1 MTKRAKKVWFIL
13 LGISLFFLVAGIIS
27 FFVIKSKLSVDLPDI
42 KNIAEN
48 PPVASQI
55 FDRNGDFVESVQ
67 LDQYRIALPYASVPE
82 RMRLAIVA
90 SEDERFYRHKG
101 YDIIAITRALYNNL
115 FGKGTQGGST
125 ITQQLA
131 RDLFFQ
137 RDKSTDYFERS
148 FTRKIKELLLAVELE
163 KKYTKEEIL
172 EYFMNYEYFGP
183 GPPGSRSFGVEAASR
198 NFFGK
203 PVSQISLS
211 EAAIIAGTLDAP
223 SLHSPWM
230 RADLAV
236 ERGNFV
242 LDKMLRNKFISK
254 KEYDAALIKSIESPN
269 STTRTTVKNKDQ
281 QGIVFLKPYYEKSQN
296 DAKHYFIDY
305 VKQQVIDLFPE
316 GSMLSEGLKI
326 YTTLDLSLQN
336 TTMNAMTATFAQAES
351 DGYFPKKLFDK
362 FGVQQPQGQ
371 IVILQPKSGEVLA
384 MVGGRSFDNA
394 QFNRCT
400 ALRQPGSLFKIF
412 DYTAA
417 VDSGVVGTG
426 TMITSDQFSM
436 PDQEKVWQPEEWT
449 GKGSYFGPI
458 TVQYALVKSSNI
470 CAIKVAQRTG
480 WDRVAYYAEKMG
492 IPRYILPVP
501 SMAIGSLEVAPVEMA
516 TAFGVLANAGER
528 VNPISIKKI
537 TTKDDKL
544 IYEFTAKRCKVLD
557 SDTTYIMN
565 ILFGNVFAG
574 LNGDLGFDAGG
585 KTGTSEDFLSGW
597 FVGYTPDIVICS
609 WVGRDSREV
618 TELNAR
624 LWGSAFAAPMVRSLM
639 LMILKQQ
646 DSWKGPPYI
655 NKTPFSKSAGNVV
668 SFSLCSES
676 GLLATDD
683 CPPNLRVGS
692 TYRRGYGPSQY
703 CQIHRA
709 EFEFVKICL
718 DTGLIANEWCPNTIE
733 KAFLKGTGPQEKCKL
748 HLVPLTLLF
757 EPNDFKL
764 NQPIKITFHIAN
776 QKGDVVELYI
786 DSQRVIVLKE
796 APYEYEWVP
805 EEVGKHHIKAIL
817 RKDETLVEPVWE
829 RDVEVRK
836 E

>member
-1 MTKRAKKVWFIL
+1 MTKKTKKVLFFL
-13 LGISLFFLVAGIIS
+13 LGIILFFLIAGIIS

-42 KNIAEN
+42 KNVAEN
-48 PPVASQI
+48 PPIASQI

-67 LDQYRIALPYASVPE
+67 LDQYRIALPYASIPE
-82 RMRLAIVA
+82 KMRLAIVA
-90 SEDERFYRHKG
+90 SEDERFFRHKG
-101 YDIIAITRALYNNL
+101 YDLIAITRALYNNL

-137 RDKSTDYFERS
+137 RNKATDYFERS
-148 FTRKIKELLLAVELE
+148 FTRKLRELLLAVELE

-203 PVSQISLS
+203 PVSEITLS

-230 RADLAV
+230 RADLAKD
-236 ERGNFV
+236 RGNFV
-242 LDKMLRNKFISK
+242 LDKMLRNKFITK
-254 KEYDAALIKSIESPN
+254 AEYDKALIKSIESPI
-269 STTRTTVKNKDQ
+269 STSRSAVNNKNQ

-296 DAKHYFIDY
+296 DAKYYFIDY

-316 GSMLSEGLKI
+316 GTMLREGLKI

-336 TTMNAMTATFAQAES
+336 TTMNAMSDTFTQAEK
-351 DGYFPKKLFDK
+351 DGYFPKNLYDK
-362 FGVQQPQGQ
+362 FGVKQPQGQ
-371 IVILQPKSGEVLA
+371 IVIMQPKSGEILA

-400 ALRQPGSLFKIF
+400 AFRQPGSLFKIF

-417 VDSGVVGTG
+417 VDSGVVGSG
-426 TMITSDQFSM
+426 TIITSDQFTM
-436 PDQEKVWQPEEWT
+436 PDQGKVWQPEEWT
-449 GKGSYFGPI
+449 GKGAFFGSL
-458 TVQYALVKSSNI
+458 TVWEALIRSSNI

-501 SMAIGSLEVAPVEMA
+501 SMAIGSLEVAPIEMA
-516 TAFGVLANAGER
+516 TAFGVLANNGER

-544 IYEFTAKRCKVLD
+544 IYEFSANRCKVLD

-565 ILFGNVFAG
+565 NRLFSKVFYN
-574 LNGDLGFDAGG
+574 LNGDMGFDAGG

-597 FVGYTPDIVICS
+597 FTAYTPDIVICS

-618 TELNAR
+618 TQLNAR

-639 LMILKQQ
+639 LMITDQQ
-646 DSWKGPPYI
+646 GSWKGGPYI
-655 NKTPFSKSAGNVV
+655 KKTPFSIEAHNVITV
-668 SFSLCSES
+668 PLCRDS
-676 GLLATDD
+676 GLLATND
-683 CPPNLRVGS
+683 CPNHVDS
-692 TYRRGYGPSQY
+692 TYRSGYAPTQY
-703 CQIHRA
+703 CPIHQA
-709 EFEFVKICL
+709 EFEFLKICI
-718 DTGLIANEWCPNTIE
+718 DSGLLANEWCPNVIE
-733 KAFLKGTGPQEKCKL
+733 KAFLKGMGPKEKCNL
-748 HLVPLTLLF
+748 HRIPLSLLF
-757 EPNDFKL
+757 EPSDL
-764 NQPIKITFHIAN
+764 IINQPTLITFQIAN
-776 QKGDVVELYI
+776 QKGDVVEFI
-786 DSQRVIVLKE
+786 VDNQRVIVLKE
-796 APYEYEWVP
+796 APYTYEWIP
-805 EEVGKHHIKAIL
+805 EELGKHHIIAIL
-817 RKDETLVEPVWE
+817 RKDDALVYQWE
-829 RDVEVRK
+829 KDVEIRK
-836 E
+836 